1 MNNIKKLS
9 TMKKLI
15 LSIVVILI
23 SITSFSQIASKK
35 KIIDYPHYIQI
46 IDTAA
51 TNTDNAPYDIIK
63 PFTML
68 KIMDGE
74 TGSEAVYIYT
84 NKEDNANSQVIPD
97 YKISYKELNDFA
109 DQQALIDYLEE
120 IAVGVPS
127 FPGYT
132 AHYMYDANSNVD
144 TIYYVAP
151 SINDTSFYWW
161 GDWAGTLIDSS
172 GFDQH

>member
-1 MNNIKKLS
+1 
-9 TMKKLI
+9 MKKLI

-23 SITSFSQIASKK
+23 SITSFSQIESKK

-120 IAVGVPS
+120 IAVGPPS
-127 FPGYT
+127 FPGYRPLYNRDT
-132 AHYMYDANSNVD
+132 NNNYD
-144 TIYYVAP
+144 TIYYKVP
-151 SINDTSFYWW
+151 STQDTSFYWW
-161 GDWAGTLIDSS
+161 GDWDGSYIDSS
-172 GFDQH
+172 GFNQY

>member
-1 MNNIKKLS
+1 
-9 TMKKLI
+9 MKKLI

-120 IAVGVPS
+120 IAVGPPS
-127 FPGYT
+127 FPGYRPLYNRDT
-132 AHYMYDANSNVD
+132 NNNYD
-144 TIYYVAP
+144 TIYYKVP
-151 SINDTSFYWW
+151 STQDTSFYWW
-161 GDWAGTLIDSS
+161 GDWDGSYIDSS
-172 GFDQH
+172 GFNQY

>member
-1 MNNIKKLS
+1 
-9 TMKKLI
+9 MKKLI

-51 TNTDNAPYDIIK
+51 INTDNAPYDIVK

-68 KIMDGE
+68 KIMDAE

-120 IAVGVPS
+120 IAVGPPS
-127 FPGYT
+127 FPGYRPLYNRDT
-132 AHYMYDANSNVD
+132 NNNYD
-144 TIYYVAP
+144 TIYYKVP
-151 SINDTSFYWW
+151 STQDTSFYWW
-161 GDWAGTLIDSS
+161 GDWDGSYIDSS
-172 GFDQH
+172 GFNQY

>member
-1 MNNIKKLS
+1 
-9 TMKKLI
+9 MKKLI

-51 TNTDNAPYDIIK
+51 INTDNAPYDIVK

-68 KIMDGE
+68 KIMDAE

-132 AHYMYDANSNVD
+132 AHYKVDANNNID

-161 GDWAGTLIDSS
+161 GDWTGTLIDSS